1 MDRGIMSC
9 QSIFLVHIKY
19 EQQLPSQAASFNHP
33 LTPPLDHLK
42 HVIGPG
48 EVPATPQQQRNR
60 LLRHGHAFASVE
72 RTDNIAMSRCTQLE
86 NSNGAQPAPN
96 GPAVQVGSD
105 DDVVILVCLSG

>member
-1 MDRGIMSC
+1 MSC
-9 QSIFLVHIKY
+9 QSIFLLRVKY
-19 EQQLPSQAASFNHP
+19 GQQLPSQAASLNHP
-33 LTPPLDHLK
+33 LTPFDHLK

-60 LLRHGHAFASVE
+60 LLRHGHAFPSVE

-105 DDVVILVCLSG
+105 DDVVILVCLSC

>member
-1 MDRGIMSC
+1 MRNNSPLR
-9 QSIFLVHIKY
+9 Q
-19 EQQLPSQAASFNHP
+19 PP
-33 LTPPLDHLK
+33 LTILLTPFDHLK

-60 LLRHGHAFASVE
+60 LLRHGHAFPSVE
-72 RTDNIAMSRCTQLE
+72 QTDNITMSRWTQLE

-96 GPAVQVGSD
+96 GPAVQIGSD